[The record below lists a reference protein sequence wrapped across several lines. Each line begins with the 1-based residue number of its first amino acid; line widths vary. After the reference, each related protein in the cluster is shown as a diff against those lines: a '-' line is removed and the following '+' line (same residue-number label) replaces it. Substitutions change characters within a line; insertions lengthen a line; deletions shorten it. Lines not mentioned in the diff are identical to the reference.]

1 MRSPRAGPWENELPW
16 AVVMISRTAVADD
29 RGCASACAKAVDAST
44 SRGVGISIT
53 AKIPNASGWCG
64 GGRRRSGRPSGARTR
79 PPNHS
84 MPRPNA
90 CAVSAPPLCHKNQS
104 RRTLGRRV
112 VTQQKFFRRLPCA
125 TGQGAM
131 NHPRSRAAARRAT
144 AAPLAVR
151 PLAGCSIVNASGDAV
166 ALSKAAAH
174 ARRSTRPHAH
184 GGPDSNTTQ
193 PRRCRHGHRPRDQ
206 AHRPRRS
213 AVDRLA
219 RQAPYLGTEW
229 FDSVFAPQEFQA

>member
-1 MRSPRAGPWENELPW
+1 MRLKP
-16 AVVMISRTAVADD
+16 
-29 RGCASACAKAVDAST
+29 ST
-44 SRGVGISIT
+44 
-53 AKIPNASGWCG
+53 
-64 GGRRRSGRPSGARTR
+64 
-79 PPNHS
+79 
-84 MPRPNA
+84 PRPNVR
-90 CAVSAPPLCHKNQS
+90 AVSASPLRHKRRS
-104 RRTLGRRV
+104 RLRLRRRV
-112 VTQQKFFRRLPCA
+112 VTQQTFFRRLPCA

-174 ARRSTRPHAH
+174 ARRSTRPHAR
-184 GGPDSNTTQ
+184 GGPDSNPTPPT
-193 PRRCRHGHRPRDQ
+193 RCRHGRHPRDQ

-219 RQAPYLGTEW
+219 QQAPYLGTEW
-229 FDSVFAPQEFQA
+229 WFDPVFAAQEFQA